1 MTILSDSDGRRLYG
15 MRFEWN
21 RWALMVDLPLKE
33 GAYSKVMLIQV
44 GRTGLMSKRSREQVG
59 VIIWVGNYQSALNS

>member
-1 MTILSDSDGRRLYG
+1 
-15 MRFEWN
+15 
-21 RWALMVDLPLKE
+21 MVDLPLKE

-44 GRTGLMSKRSREQVG
+44 GRTDLMSKRSREQVG